1 MRDTKLVL
9 VEGLPGSG
17 KSTTTTYLAEL
28 LRQRDVPV
36 AAYLETAPGHPL
48 NVGGELHPSGRTIG
62 DEFFRRYTIE
72 SFVDESV
79 QRWQAMVRAAEQEAT
94 VNILDSYPYQNSV
107 RVLLQL
113 DATLEQLRAYA
124 QQVESVMQPLAP
136 ILIYLDRRDLGEAA
150 RAISRQRGEAWT
162 AYLVEVATRCPYAQ
176 RRGLVGPSGA
186 STLLQTYRGVVT
198 ELLGESRL
206 PRVVLMD
213 CASRWDAC
221 AEELRAF
228 LAL

>member
-1 MRDTKLVL
+1 MRDTKLIL

-28 LRQRDVPV
+28 LRQGGATV
-36 AAYLETAPGHPL
+36 AAYLEKQPGHPL

-72 SFVDESV
+72 SFIDESV
-79 QRWQAMVRAAEQEAT
+79 RRWQAMVSDAEQEAT

-113 DATLEQLRAYA
+113 DATIDQLRVYA
-124 QQVESVMQPLAP
+124 QEVETLMQPLAP
-136 ILIYLDRRDLGEAA
+136 ILIYLDRQDLGEAT
-150 RAISRQRGEAWT
+150 RAISQQRGEAWT
-162 AYLVEVATRCPYAQ
+162 AYVVEVITRSPYAQ
-176 RRGLVGPSGA
+176 RRGLVGPSGVL
-186 STLLQTYRGVVT
+186 TILQTYQRVVT
-198 ELLGESRL
+198 ELLDESRL

-213 CASRWDAC
+213 CASRWEAC
-221 AEELRAF
+221 AEQLRAF